1 MKDLGIKGPI
11 SIPETKNKE
20 KLPRSYYTENQEYQ
34 GGNSNSFPTEKISA
48 ENEKSNWHQIF

>member
-48 ENEKSNWHQIF
+48 ENEKSN